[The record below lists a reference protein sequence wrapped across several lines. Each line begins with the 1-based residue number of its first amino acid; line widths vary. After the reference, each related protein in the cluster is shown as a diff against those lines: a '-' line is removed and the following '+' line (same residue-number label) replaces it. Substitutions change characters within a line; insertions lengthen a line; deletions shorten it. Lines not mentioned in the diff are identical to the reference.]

1 MGKIFCVMV
10 AWMVVMVGPVWA
22 SSMRSISKDRVNVR
36 SQPNLDSEVVFQASL
51 GYPIEVER
59 QKNNW
64 VYFTDWKNNTG
75 WVYKPL
81 VSRTQTA
88 VILVDDANVR
98 KGPSL
103 RKPVVMQAS
112 KGEIYKIFGEKGN
125 WVKIGYYLENEVI
138 GWVRQDL
145 VWGD

>member
-1 MGKIFCVMV
+1 MRKIFSVVV
-10 AWMVVMVGPVWA
+10 AGMIVMVGPVWA
-22 SSMRSISKDRVNVR
+22 SSMRSIGKDRVNVR

-103 RKPVVMQAS
+103 RKPVVMRAS
-112 KGEIYKIFGEKGN
+112 KGEIYKIFGEKGS

-138 GWVRQDL
+138 GWIRQDL
-145 VWGD
+145 VWGE

>member
-1 MGKIFCVMV
+1 MRKIFYIVL
-10 AWMVVMVGPVWA
+10 AWMIVMVGPVWA
-22 SSMRSISKDRVNVR
+22 STMRSIGKDKVNVR
-36 SQPNLDSEVVFQASL
+36 AQPSLNAEVVFQASL

-88 VILVDDANVR
+88 VILVDEANVR

-103 RKPVVMQAS
+103 RRPVVMQAT

-125 WVKIGYYLENEVI
+125 WVKIGYYLENEEI